1 VIPMKAA
8 SMHAPSA
15 PSADATRILDAA
27 ERLFLDFGHAGFTM
41 DRLAEA
47 LGMSKKTLY
56 KHYDSKDEIL
66 AKVLDARSMRLDRE
80 LTALLAREEPDF
92 HRKMVTFIA
101 YVVDR
106 FAEISEP
113 FLQDVR
119 RGAPELFRKI
129 EEYREQA
136 IPRHM
141 LRLLDEGIDAG
152 VFRDDIPAEVAIGVL
167 LHAAQ
172 NMLLP
177 RPGRARLARTTG
189 ELMDFLVKLVLEGI
203 MIRDGGK
210 SPKKSAAKSHSKTRP
225 ARKK

>member
-1 VIPMKAA
+1 MKPLTML
-8 SMHAPSA
+8 SPSA
-15 PSADATRILDAA
+15 QTADAKRILDAA

-56 KHYDSKDEIL
+56 KHYESKDEIL

-141 LRLLDEGIDAG
+141 VRLLDEGIQAG

-189 ELMDFLVKLVLEGI
+189 ELMDLLVKLVLEGI
-203 MIRDGGK
+203 MVRGESG
-210 SPKKSAAKSHSKTRP
+210 KKSAAKGSTRATTRKS